1 MGLLYGLV
9 HIISPDHLGTLMTL
23 STVASNQSAFK
34 AGAAWGLGHSV
45 GMVMVAGICI
55 MLHHFVKLDLELW
68 EHFGNYFIG
77 VSMVI
82 CSLYF
87 ILRESSFLKEEADG
101 SFVAQPCLCHGPAA
115 STPVAQPSAC
125 RPVSGPH
132 SQHSGPILACHE
144 CGDEAE
150 EAPPPPAET
159 DPLLRAPHHCAEESH
174 GRSWMGALLGVCQ
187 GICCPVGMVGVTF
200 LASLPAIGV
209 VAFLT
214 VFMTVSAFGTAA
226 LTVGW
231 AFFTSK
237 GLARNVSTRTL
248 YRASCGFTL
257 SLGVGWL
264 VANFLGVISKLDYT
278 EGLAN

>member
-101 SFVAQPCLCHGPAA
+101 SFVAQPCFCHGPAA
-115 STPVAQPSAC
+115 STLKAQPSIC
-125 RPVSGPH
+125 RPVSKPRPWNFR
-132 SQHSGPILACHE
+132 PILMCQACDE
-144 CGDEAE
+144 EEAE
-150 EAPPPPAET
+150 AASPPSEA
-159 DPLLRAPHHCAEESH
+159 DPLLPQQCAEESQ
-174 GRSWMGALLGVCQ
+174 GRSWMGALLGLCQ
-187 GICCPVGMVGVTF
+187 GICCPVSMVGVTF
-200 LASLPAIGV
+200 LAGLPARGI
-209 VAFLT
+209 VAFLI
-214 VFMTVSAFGTAA
+214 VFITLSAFGTAA
-226 LTVGW
+226 LAMGW

-264 VANFLGVISKLDYT
+264 VANSLGVISKLDYA

>member
-9 HIISPDHLGTLMTL
+9 HMISPDHLGTLMTL
-23 STVASNQSAFK
+23 STATSSQSAFK
-34 AGAAWGLGHSV
+34 AGAAWGLGHTS
-45 GMVMVAGICI
+45 GMVIAAGICI
-55 MLHHFVKLDLELW
+55 TLHHFVQLDMELW
-68 EHFGNYFIG
+68 EHVGNYFIG
-77 VSMVI
+77 VSMVL
-82 CSLYF
+82 CGVYF

-101 SFVAQPCLCHGPAA
+101 SFVAQPCSCHGRHDCDEKEVETA
-115 STPVAQPSAC
+115 SPLS
-125 RPVSGPH
+125 
-132 SQHSGPILACHE
+132 
-144 CGDEAE
+144 
-150 EAPPPPAET
+150 ET
-159 DPLLRAPHHCAEESH
+159 DPLLHAPHHRAKEPQ
-174 GRSWMGALLGVCQ
+174 GRSCMGALLGVCQ

-200 LASLPAIGV
+200 LASLPAQGV
-209 VAFLT
+209 VAFLII
-214 VFMTVSAFGTAA
+214 VMTLVPSGTATLA
-226 LTVGW
+226 AGW

>member
-101 SFVAQPCLCHGPAA
+101 SFVAQPCFCHGPAA
-115 STPVAQPSAC
+115 
-125 RPVSGPH
+125 
-132 SQHSGPILACHE
+132 CHD
-144 CGDEAE
+144 GDEKE
-150 EAPPPPAET
+150 VEAASPPSET
-159 DPLLRAPHHCAEESH
+159 DALLRLPRHRAEESQ
-174 GRSWMGALLGVCQ
+174 GRSWMGALLGLCQ
-187 GICCPVGMVGVTF
+187 GICCPVSMVGVTF
-200 LASLPAIGV
+200 LAGLPARGI
-209 VAFLT
+209 VAFLI
-214 VFMTVSAFGTAA
+214 VFITLSAFGTAA
-226 LTVGW
+226 LAMGW

-264 VANFLGVISKLDYT
+264 VANSLGVISKLDYA